1 VAIGV
6 LLIVVAVILGVE
18 MKSLLMG
25 ETASPEN
32 RIALSR
38 ALRGADHVR
47 DVIYMHT
54 EHVGPE
60 VLLVAAKVIFDPAL
74 HADQVSRAI
83 DAAEEKMRAAVPQAK
98 FIFIEP
104 DIARV

>member
-1 VAIGV
+1 
-6 LLIVVAVILGVE
+6 

-32 RIALSR
+32 RTALSR
-38 ALRGADHVR
+38 ALRDADHVR

-60 VLLVAAKVIFDPAL
+60 VILVAAKVIFDPTL
-74 HADQVSRAI
+74 PADQVSRAI

-104 DIARV
+104 DTART